1 MSHKEILIG
10 LNSDKSGLQIWYDQN
25 MRAKLV
31 FRDSMRHYVAMMTT
45 GGAWADVVN
54 IWDRE

>member
-31 FRDSMRHYVAMMTT
+31 LRNSMRHYAAMMTT
-45 GGAWADVVN
+45 GGARADVVN
-54 IWDRE
+54 I

>member
-1 MSHKEILIG
+1 MSYEEILIG

-31 FRDSMRHYVAMMTT
+31 LRDSMRHYAAMMTT
-45 GGAWADVVN
+45 GGAGADVVY
-54 IWDRE
+54 I

>member
-10 LNSDKSGLQIWYDQN
+10 LHLDKSGLQIWYDQN

-31 FRDSMRHYVAMMTT
+31 FRDSMRHYAAMMTT
-45 GGAWADVVN
+45 GGAGADVVY
-54 IWDRE
+54 I

>member
-10 LNSDKSGLQIWYDQN
+10 LNVDKSGLQIWYDQN

-31 FRDSMRHYVAMMTT
+31 FRESMTHYVAMMTT
-45 GGAWADVVN
+45 GDHWC
-54 IWDRE
+54 

>member
-31 FRDSMRHYVAMMTT
+31 FRDSMRHYAAMMTT
-45 GGAWADVVN
+45 SCARADVVN
-54 IWDRE
+54 I